1 MEEVTNSFGEMSPS
15 CAGYAAVLLNLLTSF
30 LFPAG
35 KARELSEDAVVTL
48 YSWETELVQTLAG
61 AGAVTTIP
69 TAEGDGLVM
78 GLLDRRAKFCV
89 LVRRTTWALSFDP
102 GAVKE
107 QNLQQYGVLS
117 SLKPKAFQTGKA
129 Q

>member
-1 MEEVTNSFGEMSPS
+1 MEEVINCFLEMLSS
-15 CAGYAAVLLNLLTSF
+15 CAGYALCSIIVQLFNFLPLSF
-30 LFPAG
+30 RKGAG
-35 KARELSEDAVVTL
+35 ARMVTF
-48 YSWETELVQTLAG
+48 YYRETGLVQTLAG

>member
-1 MEEVTNSFGEMSPS
+1 
-15 CAGYAAVLLNLLTSF
+15 
-30 LFPAG
+30 
-35 KARELSEDAVVTL
+35 
-48 YSWETELVQTLAG
+48 
-61 AGAVTTIP
+61 
-69 TAEGDGLVM
+69 M

-129 Q
+129 H